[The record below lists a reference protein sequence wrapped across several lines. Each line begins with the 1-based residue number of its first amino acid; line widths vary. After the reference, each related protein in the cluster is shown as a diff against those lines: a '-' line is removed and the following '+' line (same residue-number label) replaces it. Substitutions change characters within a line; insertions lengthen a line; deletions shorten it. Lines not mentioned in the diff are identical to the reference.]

1 MTQAIETVKGTT
13 PDLNTVV
20 GQQAKLLGELSQLM
34 ASLDSAD
41 PQSLERV
48 NNLLAA
54 GLKGLRGEAS
64 TTDTATTTDVSVR
77 RQAFMDKYSVT
88 VLDDSKVSFTLPK
101 GSSVLN
107 LLNDAQ
113 ALAPELYNRDAVYPD
128 RLADWSTK
136 KAFKSSVTE
145 NREFSIDGNVA
156 DSTSKSRTEQVAFLK
171 KQNLEM
177 PEIEHLA
184 AAHVAY
190 FIATGKDLFA
200 NNVVRAR
207 GGALFFSARGLC
219 VDDYFDDYRYPY
231 VAASAALPPRN

>member
-1 MTQAIETVKGTT
+1 MTQAIETGKGTT

-20 GQQAKLLGELSQLM
+20 GQQAQLLGELSQLM

-41 PQSLERV
+41 PQSLDRV

-54 GLKGLRGEAS
+54 GLKGLRGEATS
-64 TTDTATTTDVSVR
+64 ADTATTIDVSVR
-77 RQAFMDKYSVT
+77 KQAFMDKYSVT

-156 DSTSKSRTEQVAFLK
+156 DSSDKTRVEQAAFLK

-177 PEIEHLA
+177 PELEHLA

-207 GGALFFSARGLC
+207 GGALG
-219 VDDYFDDYRYPY
+219 FDDIGLYVLGYRDGDRYND
-231 VAASAALPPRN
+231 VAASAALPSRN